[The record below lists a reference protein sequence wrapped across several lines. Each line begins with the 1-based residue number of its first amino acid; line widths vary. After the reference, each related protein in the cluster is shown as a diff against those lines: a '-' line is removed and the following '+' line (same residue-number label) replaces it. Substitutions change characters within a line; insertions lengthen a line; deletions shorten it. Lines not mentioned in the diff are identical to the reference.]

1 MAVDAP
7 TPLPWRPSDQE
18 REDVVRSLRDSTVSG
33 RISSDTFSHQVERVY
48 LARSRGELDELITD
62 LPPRGRLHRSLV
74 RAVEGMAATLADMRS
89 AWREPRVERLPL
101 AHSGADLTLGRSP
114 GCDCVIASETV
125 SRRHARIRAVDGA
138 WRLTDLGSLNG
149 TRVNGFRVAGE
160 VELRPGDRL
169 SLGGVRFRV
178 TAPR

>member
-1 MAVDAP
+1 MAVDAQ
-7 TPLPWRPSDQE
+7 TPLPWRPSDRE
-18 REDVVRSLRDSTVSG
+18 RDAVVRALSESTADG
-33 RISSDTFSHQVERVY
+33 RISTDTFSHRVERAY
-48 LARSRGELDELITD
+48 QARSRGELDELMTD

-74 RAVEGMAATLADMRS
+74 RAVERTAATFADVRS
-89 AWREPRVERLPL
+89 AWREPHVERLPL
-101 AHSGADLTLGRSP
+101 PSRGAELTIGRSS
-114 GCDCVIASETV
+114 GCDCVIGSETV
-125 SRRHARIRAVDGA
+125 SRRHARIREVGGA

-149 TRVNGFRVAGE
+149 TRLNGFRVAGE

>member
-7 TPLPWRPSDQE
+7 TPLPWRPSDRE
-18 REDVVRSLRDSTVSG
+18 RDAVVRALSESTADG
-33 RISSDTFSHQVERVY
+33 RISTDTFSHRVERAY
-48 LARSRGELDELITD
+48 QARSRGELDELMTD

-74 RAVEGMAATLADMRS
+74 RAVVRS
-89 AWREPRVERLPL
+89 AWREPHVERLPL
-101 AHSGADLTLGRSP
+101 PSRGAELTIGRSS
-114 GCDCVIASETV
+114 GCDCVIGSETV
-125 SRRHARIRAVDGA
+125 SRRHARIREVGGA

-149 TRVNGFRVAGE
+149 TRLNGFRVAGE

>member
-7 TPLPWRPSDQE
+7 TPLPWRPSDRE
-18 REDVVRSLRDSTVSG
+18 RDAVVRALSDSTAAG
-33 RISSDTFSHQVERVY
+33 RISTDTFSHRVERAY
-48 LARSRGELDELITD
+48 LARSRRELNDLMTD
-62 LPPRGRLHRSLV
+62 LPPPGRLHRSLV
-74 RAVEGMAATLADMRS
+74 RVVERSAAALADIRS
-89 AWREPRVERLPL
+89 AWREPHVERLCLPR
-101 AHSGADLTLGRSP
+101 SGAALTLGRSSR
-114 GCDCVIASETV
+114 CDCVIGSETV
-125 SRRHARIRAVDGA
+125 SRQHARIREVDGT

-149 TRVNGFRVAGE
+149 THVNGWRVGAE